1 MIAVVFADGF
11 EEIEALTVVDILTR
25 AGNDV
30 VKVGLDS
37 MEVVGAHNVC
47 VKMDV
52 QLDQGLMQREWEM
65 LVLPGGPGTMRLNA
79 SDDLLAWLKAMH
91 VQKKKIAAICAAPL
105 VLSTAGLLE
114 GKTFTCY
121 PGTERQI
128 VSGTHTEEGVV
139 VDGNLITGRSPGKAM
154 DFALMLV
161 SVCNG
166 TEKSKIVEK
175 GLVR

>member
-11 EEIEALTVVDILTR
+11 EEIEALTIVDILAR

-30 VKVGLDS
+30 VKVGL
-37 MEVVGAHNVC
+37 EAKKVVGAHNV
-47 VKMDV
+47 VVEMDAIM
-52 QLDQGLMQREWEM
+52 DEATMNRPWEM

-154 DFALMLV
+154 DFSLSLV
-161 SVCNG
+161 SALNG
-166 TEKSKIVEK
+166 KEIAEKVELF
-175 GLVR
+175 LVR